1 MGEHDD
7 GGNRGTVEIGAIYN
21 RELIIFCKIYVIISC
36 REKHDFL
43 KKNIYKTLMLLL
55 FGYSPMYFV
64 VILADLNA
72 C

>member
-1 MGEHDD
+1 MTFE
-7 GGNRGTVEIGAIYN
+7 
-21 RELIIFCKIYVIISC
+21 
-36 REKHDFL
+36 